1 MTRFFCDEAGGVYE
15 RASGRYLGRV
25 DTVACDDTL
34 SDAIFWPLDAHGVEC
49 GKTTRLKALAVLAIV
64 RAARRGADVTLLD
77 VEGPG
82 V

>member
-1 MTRFFCDEAGGVYE
+1 VTRFYCDEAGGVYE

-25 DTVACDDTL
+25 DAVELRPGEAL
-34 SDAIFWPLDAHGVEC
+34 YWPLDLRGNEC
-49 GKTTRLKALAVLAIV
+49 GRVSLIKARAVLAVI
-64 RAARRGADVTLLD
+64 RASRGGVSVSLRD